1 MTAGTMTGTTVILAT
16 LVLAPS
22 ATFGQRMPAPPSAT
36 SKKTQAA
43 STQPPAKDGAKPPK
57 PGEAGPADNYDEL
70 FAKYLAQARVPY
82 TAASPGTLW
91 MAGLLGDLR
100 ARNVNDLV
108 TVHVVEAI
116 TAQGTA
122 DAALNKKSN
131 AAIAVPNLF
140 GLESKYPKSLD
151 PSSLAALSTATTFTG
166 GGNTSRS
173 GSLSAEMTA
182 RVTEVLPNGT
192 MVVEGIREIEINGD
206 RQIVVLT
213 GLVRPSDIGPG
224 NVVPSTALGE
234 MRIRYFGR
242 GLIKDN
248 LQPGWLVKALNK
260 IF

>member
-1 MTAGTMTGTTVILAT
+1 MTLRAT
-16 LVLAPS
+16 LPAAAMLLLAS
-22 ATFGQRMPAPPSAT
+22 STAFAQRMPAPPSAT

-43 STQPPAKDGAKPPK
+43 AAQPPAKDVKPAKPGDP
-57 PGEAGPADNYDEL
+57 GPADNYDEL
-70 FAKYLAQARVPY
+70 FAKYLAQARASY
-82 TAASPGTLW
+82 TTSSPGTLW
-91 MAGLLGDLR
+91 MSGLLGDLR

-131 AAIAVPNLF
+131 GAVAVTNFF

-173 GSLSAEMTA
+173 GSLSADMTA
-182 RVTEVLPNGT
+182 RVAEVLPNGT
-192 MVVEGIREIEINGD
+192 LVIEGIREIEINGD

-213 GLVRPSDIGPG
+213 GLVRPSDISPG
-224 NVVPSTALGE
+224 NVVPSPAIGE
-234 MRIRYFGR
+234 MRIRYLGS